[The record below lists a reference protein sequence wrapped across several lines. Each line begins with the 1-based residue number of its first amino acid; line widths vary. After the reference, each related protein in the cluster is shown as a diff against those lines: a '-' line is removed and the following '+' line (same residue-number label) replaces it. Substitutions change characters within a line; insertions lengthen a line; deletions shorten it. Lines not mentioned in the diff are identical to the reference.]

1 MIGVLR
7 HLTSGGRANTSHKV
21 AVREVAK
28 LVWCNGTTTVFCLDM
43 RLIKRKLEDLWSIYR
58 KAKDPFQRGRLTS
71 TAMVN
76 YTDKL
81 ASQCDKLFDVAA
93 STEQQLATCKEHC
106 CVDMS
111 PHEWQYL
118 EDQRTNRN
126 MVCSHGVDM
135 VWFVV
140 KMQRQRKL
148 EKLEAHRKAMK
159 EQFENKSLKR
169 LGGLLRLGPW
179 P

>member
-1 MIGVLR
+1 
-7 HLTSGGRANTSHKV
+7 
-21 AVREVAK
+21 
-28 LVWCNGTTTVFCLDM
+28 M

-93 STEQQLATCKEHC
+93 STEQQLATCKEQW
-106 CVDMS
+106 CVEMS

-135 VWFVV
+135 VTPVWTLLS
-140 KMQRQRKL
+140 R
-148 EKLEAHRKAMK
+148 
-159 EQFENKSLKR
+159 R
-169 LGGLLRLGPW
+169 LLTTSTSTRSTGAGRGGGCLRRPRLTGRRWRIRCQPSM
-179 P
+179 PTSETRRGLSRMHST